1 MMTAG
6 LSHWRFT
13 LAMRSRQKYRSH
25 PMSSRQ
31 KGRDLDYPKKN
42 GWTRRLMKFWRAL
55 RRTKST
61 AAAAATG
68 SRSSKASAPGDL

>member
-6 LSHWRFT
+6 LSHWMFT
-13 LAMRSRQKYRSH
+13 FTMRSRQKNRSH

-31 KGRDLDYPKKN
+31 KGRDLVI
-42 GWTRRLMKFWRAL
+42 WTRFWKKLWRSD
-55 RRTKST
+55 RTKST

-68 SRSSKASAPGDL
+68 SRSRKASAREATYNTP